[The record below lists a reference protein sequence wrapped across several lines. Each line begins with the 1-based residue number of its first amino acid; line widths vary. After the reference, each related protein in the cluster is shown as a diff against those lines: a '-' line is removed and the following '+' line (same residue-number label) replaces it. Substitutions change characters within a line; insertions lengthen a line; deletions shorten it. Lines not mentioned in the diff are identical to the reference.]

1 MAIAETSGDSI
12 EMISDTADTAI
23 EDTSAAGEIS
33 ADVWVDVADSMVMIF
48 DEEDT
53 SNGELDTASPEELS
67 EDVPKVLGE
76 ITIVEGSADPGVTD

>member
-1 MAIAETSGDSI
+1 M
-12 EMISDTADTAI
+12 EMISADTAT

-33 ADVWVDVADSMVMIF
+33 ADIWEDVAMEETFAESMVMIF

-76 ITIVEGSADPGVTD
+76 ITIVEGSANPGVTD

>member
-1 MAIAETSGDSI
+1 M
-12 EMISDTADTAI
+12 EMISDEADTTI
-23 EDTSAAGEIS
+23 EET
-33 ADVWVDVADSMVMIF
+33 ADVWEDMAMEETSADSMVMIF

-76 ITIVEGSADPGVTD
+76 IAIEEGSVDPNVTNVTD

>member
-1 MAIAETSGDSI
+1 MAIAETSGDSM

-76 ITIVEGSADPGVTD
+76 ITIAGGSADPGVTD